1 MAELATLLRCKV
13 IHFNRFIHC
22 RIKYPSS
29 IRKINTYYVGS
40 DDMSNEKE
48 TSNQISNTKENS
60 SSKIAVFPP
69 ICIKPVSDE
78 NNIGSELVGTLK
90 KSDILKILN
99 TFKEKKE
106 FSMLCIDY
114 GMDEKLKNQ
123 ALKHFHKYCLDSKTL
138 PVDLHIIFYDI
149 SQGALNPIDIFP
161 YFLRYTKQAFPHMNC
176 LEDLKKISDLRSPAN
191 WYSIA
196 RSKPRKIVFHTG
208 PTNSGKT
215 YHALKRFMAAKSGI
229 YCGPLKL
236 LVVEIY
242 NKCNEKGTPCD
253 LITGEERKYA
263 HKDEIPANH
272 VSCTVEM
279 ASVTNVY
286 EVAVIDEIQLMRDPG
301 RGWAWTRALLGIAA
315 EEIHLCGETA
325 AIDLIQSICATTCEE
340 VEIHKYERLTEL
352 RVEEQALGFLTN
364 VEPGDCIVCF
374 SKHDIYSVSQK
385 IESIGIPVAVI
396 YGSLPPSTKLAQ
408 AAKFNDPKNP
418 CKVLVATDA
427 IGMGLNLHIRRIIFY
442 SLTRLEAN
450 EKGEREMKEIS
461 VSSALQIAGRAGRYG
476 TQWDKGYVTTFKPD
490 DLQTL
495 KKLLSQTPEPLTQA
509 GLHPTAEQIELYAY
523 HLPQSSFSNL
533 MDIFIS
539 LSRVDNSLYFICDME
554 DFKFLA
560 DMIQHIPLPLRAR
573 YVFCCAPINR
583 KLTFLCGMFV
593 KFARRY
599 SKNDSITFTWLSDQI
614 GWPFSETRTLLDLVH
629 LESVFDVLDLYLW
642 LSYRFMDLFPDAEII
657 RNEQTKLDSLISDGV
672 IRLTA
677 LLKNSTS
684 GMNNIEAVR
693 DDSFEMSKHKN
704 LRENRSV
711 TSTIFRRGKLTSKL
725 LSEGLLTSDMLQ
737 TLQREWSE
745 ISRRSSKNRK

>member
-1 MAELATLLRCKV
+1 
-13 IHFNRFIHC
+13 
-22 RIKYPSS
+22 
-29 IRKINTYYVGS
+29 
-40 DDMSNEKE
+40 
-48 TSNQISNTKENS
+48 
-60 SSKIAVFPP
+60 
-69 ICIKPVSDE
+69 
-78 NNIGSELVGTLK
+78 
-90 KSDILKILN
+90 
-99 TFKEKKE
+99 
-106 FSMLCIDY
+106 
-114 GMDEKLKNQ
+114 
-123 ALKHFHKYCLDSKTL
+123 
-138 PVDLHIIFYDI
+138 
-149 SQGALNPIDIFP
+149 
-161 YFLRYTKQAFPHMNC
+161 
-176 LEDLKKISDLRSPAN
+176 
-191 WYSIA
+191 
-196 RSKPRKIVFHTG
+196 
-208 PTNSGKT
+208 
-215 YHALKRFMAAKSGI
+215 
-229 YCGPLKL
+229 
-236 LVVEIY
+236 
-242 NKCNEKGTPCD
+242 
-253 LITGEERKYA
+253 
-263 HKDEIPANH
+263 
-272 VSCTVEM
+272 
-279 ASVTNVY
+279 
-286 EVAVIDEIQLMRDPG
+286 
-301 RGWAWTRALLGIAA
+301 
-315 EEIHLCGETA
+315 
-325 AIDLIQSICATTCEE
+325 
-340 VEIHKYERLTEL
+340 
-352 RVEEQALGFLTN
+352 
-364 VEPGDCIVCF
+364 
-374 SKHDIYSVSQK
+374 
-385 IESIGIPVAVI
+385 
-396 YGSLPPSTKLAQ
+396 
-408 AAKFNDPKNP
+408 
-418 CKVLVATDA
+418 
-427 IGMGLNLHIRRIIFY
+427 
-442 SLTRLEAN
+442 
-450 EKGEREMKEIS
+450 MKEIS